1 MTASKNTVFIGFY
14 FENFC
19 LVGVRGGRIDL
30 TSGGGMK
37 IFFWGGR
44 EFRNLEFPEVSK
56 K

>member
-1 MTASKNTVFIGFY
+1 M
-14 FENFC
+14 
-19 LVGVRGGRIDL
+19 VRGGGGIIDL

-37 IFFWGGR
+37 IFFGGG